1 MCVCVC
7 ARNVCLCVYR
17 ICEGGAEGRGLE
29 VWRSVAHLFRMLMT
43 LEGGSAYV
51 VEESESEGEG
61 REVDAVLLLL

>member
-1 MCVCVC
+1 MGVLLCVCVRATC
-7 ARNVCLCVYR
+7 VCVY
-17 ICEGGAEGRGLE
+17 IVFARGEQREE

-51 VEESESEGEG
+51 VKESESEGEG